1 MRVRRKN
8 NDDQEPIREFYLVAR
23 VRFRDFP
30 AEDGGR
36 NYFDDGDLRDCVEQ
50 WTSSAVDD
58 REDGPS
64 VTFRSL
70 PEILVVDVDSVFRGD
85 YPNHTDGDET

>member
-1 MRVRRKN
+1 MKIRHVR
-8 NDDQEPIREFYLVAR
+8 NDDEEPVREFYLVAR

-36 NYFDDGDLRDCVEQ
+36 NYFDDSELYGQTLDWVAGALEDRD
-50 WTSSAVDD
+50 DN
-58 REDGPS
+58 PS

-85 YPNHTDGDET
+85 YPDHTDGDET